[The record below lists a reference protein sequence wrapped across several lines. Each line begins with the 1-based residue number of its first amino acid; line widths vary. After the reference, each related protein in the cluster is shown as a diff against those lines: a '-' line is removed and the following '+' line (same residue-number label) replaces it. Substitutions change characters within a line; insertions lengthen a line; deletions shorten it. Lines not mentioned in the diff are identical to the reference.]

1 MDKVRI
7 GIIGYGNI
15 ANTHLSF
22 FDKGEIPDSEI
33 TAIFDTDQSK
43 VQKAK
48 EKYEGKIKIFDNEK
62 EFFHCGLFDAILIC
76 TPHYYHPH
84 YAIEG
89 FKNNLHI
96 LCEKPAGVYTKQVK
110 LMNDEYD
117 KHPELVFSMM
127 YNQRTNPVYSK
138 VREIIKSKEMG
149 EMRRCVWIITNWFR
163 SQKYYDSGGWRAT
176 WGQEGGGVLLNQ
188 DPHQLDLWQ
197 WICSMPKR
205 VRAFIGFGKYHNI
218 EVEDDVT
225 AYVEY
230 ENNATGVFIT
240 STAEA
245 PGTNRFEISLDKGK
259 IVIED
264 EKVRVYKLAVDLK
277 DYIKDTDKVFGAPDF
292 EMSEIEISKD
302 NPQHKGILIN
312 FVNAILHNEPLI
324 APGKEG
330 ILGLTISNAMYLSQW
345 TDSWVDI
352 PFDEDL
358 FYSKLQE
365 RVSSSAFTKKEVK
378 SVDADM
384 SKSF

>member
-15 ANTHLSF
+15 ANTHLAF

-33 TAIFDTDQSK
+33 TAIFDTDHSK

-48 EKYEGKIKIFDNEK
+48 EKYDDKIKIFDNEE
-62 EFFHCGLFDAILIC
+62 EFFQCGLFDAILIC
-76 TPHYYHPH
+76 TPHYYHPY
-84 YAIEG
+84 YAIKG
-89 FKNNLHI
+89 FRNNLHV

-117 KHPELVFSMM
+117 KHPNIVFSMM
-127 YNQRTNPVYSK
+127 YNQRTNPVYSR

-163 SQKYYDSGGWRAT
+163 SQRYYDSGGWRAT

-264 EKVRVYKLAVDLK
+264 EKVRVYKLAVNLK
-277 DYIKDTDKVFGAPDF
+277 DYIKDTDKVFGAPDY
-292 EMSEIEISKD
+292 EMSELEISKD

-358 FYSKLQE
+358 FYSELQK
-365 RVSSSAFTKKEVK
+365 RVSSSVFTKKEVK
-378 SVDADM
+378 PVNADM